1 MITFIANVE
10 NRQIHRDLKQISD
23 YQEQGVDTWG
33 MSAIRVFFGER
44 VIICSKI
51 R

>member
-10 NRQIHRDLKQISD
+10 NREIHRDLKQISD
-23 YQEQGVDTWG
+23 YQEQGVGTWG
-33 MSAIRVFFGER
+33 MSAIRVFFGG

-51 R
+51 T